1 MAYNFFIIN
10 DEIIFD
16 VNSCKV
22 KALDDASEAIIL
34 NAPTARCLQLLIDK
48 RGETVSREC
57 FLEQV
62 WQVRGIVVSQNTFY
76 QNISLLRK
84 SLKKVGLTEDII
96 ITVRRKGFMLATD
109 TRIQSI
115 EDGSSILGADAAAT
129 LTSDKQ
135 PSPLSTV
142 AYKAHELIATNA
154 SSRSVGQE
162 SKMPKWLIVLI
173 IVFMILELISL
184 ISGYLNR

>member
-1 MAYNFFIIN
+1 MEFDFFIIN

-16 VNSCKV
+16 VNSCQV
-22 KALDDASEAIIL
+22 KALDGPDEGIIL
-34 NAPTARCLQLLIDK
+34 NTPTARCLQLLIDK
-48 RGETVSREC
+48 RGEVVSRES

-96 ITVRRKGFMLATD
+96 VTVRRKGFMLATD
-109 TRIQSI
+109 TRIQPI
-115 EDGSSILGADAAAT
+115 EDKNSLVGEGAEANITNDRQ
-129 LTSDKQ
+129 S
-135 PSPLSTV
+135 SPLPNV
-142 AYKAHELIATNA
+142 AYKARGFNLMNA
-154 SSRSVGQE
+154 FLQSMGRE
-162 SKMPKWLIVLI
+162 SKMPKWFIVLI
-173 IVFMILELISL
+173 ILFIILELISL